1 MSRVLSAQ
9 LGLLAFS
16 AAIVAGILTGNTFT
30 TIVTRAIVALF
41 VAAVAGNLAGWVS
54 RLVLRDHLL
63 RRKLKIDREHHEKR
77 GAGGPESP
85 AQAKSA
91 SATAPQTSPEG
102 TEAPA
107 VAAETG

>member
-16 AAIVAGILTGNTFT
+16 AAIVAGVLTGNTFN

-41 VAAVAGNLAGWVS
+41 VAAVLGSLAGWVS

-63 RRKLKIDREHHEKR
+63 GRKLKIDREHHEKR
-77 GAGGPESP
+77 GAGGEGP

-107 VAAETG
+107 VSAETG